1 MNIIN
6 NLTKSDTSKIQLKIA
21 INFIS
26 FKNNDEEHVVH
37 SKIDDKEIMI
47 NPKADKV
54 IIKLLKWFVN
64 RY

>member
-47 NPKADKV
+47 NHKADKV

>member
-21 INFIS
+21 INFIP

-47 NPKADKV
+47 NHKADKV